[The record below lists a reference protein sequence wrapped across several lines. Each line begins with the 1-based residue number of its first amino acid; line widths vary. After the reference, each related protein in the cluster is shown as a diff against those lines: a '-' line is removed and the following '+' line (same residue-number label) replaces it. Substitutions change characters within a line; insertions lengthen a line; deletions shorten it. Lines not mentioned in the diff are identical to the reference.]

1 MPAQLTQHESTRR
14 IRPVAFLL
22 GLLSAGLVSASP
34 STNPDDEPVI
44 QTQHEVRIGGKN
56 LAYQAETGRVAIR
69 DVETG
74 EAHGQMFYITYRLA
88 GDDKKRPVTFVWNG
102 GPGANSALLHF
113 EIAGPKRLEGAALV
127 DNADTWLTE
136 TDLVFV
142 DPIGTGFSRPTKPEY
157 AEEFYGTLGDV
168 ASVTEFVRAWL
179 ILHAAED
186 RPVILAGES
195 WGAGRAGQVG
205 YRLLQRGV
213 QVRGLVLISG
223 GTGIGQDA
231 NAPGGSR
238 ELRQALQVVDRTATA
253 RFHQRLGRNQDVPA
267 AELKQQA
274 ESWARQVY
282 APALQRIGELSAAEK
297 EAIVT
302 QLSGFT
308 GMPAGLIDRETLV
321 INPRPYREGLL
332 AETGPETGSD
342 LISVLDVFDMR
353 LLRDA
358 DPAASGEG
366 RAQQQTLL
374 DHLRGDLG
382 YRSVL
387 PYLGT
392 EGFEQGYAPRDQY
405 PQPVGY
411 RWDYAT
417 AEVTPEER
425 EAAYQAA
432 VKHGGGPPQLG
443 PPLPSA
449 AEAVALYPQLRV
461 LVAAGL
467 YDSLNSCAGNE
478 ELASQLQEPLASA
491 YAFRCYPGGHM
502 MYRDMEARVALS
514 EDLRKMARNARP

>member
-1 MPAQLTQHESTRR
+1 MPAQLNQR
-14 IRPVAFLL
+14 IWPAALLAVLMCCGQAVAAVP
-22 GLLSAGLVSASP
+22 GA
-34 STNPDDEPVI
+34 DDEPVI
-44 QTQHEVRIGGKN
+44 QTLHEMRIGSNK
-56 LAYQAETGRVAIR
+56 LSYQAETGRVAIR
-69 DVETG
+69 SVETG
-74 EAHGQMFYITYRLA
+74 QAHGQMFYIAYRLD
-88 GDDKKRPVTFVWNG
+88 GDDSDRPVTFVWNG

-113 EIAGPKRLEGAALV
+113 EIAGPRRLENDALV
-127 DNADTWLTE
+127 DNADTWLTD

-157 AEEFYGTLGDV
+157 AEEFFGTLGDV

-179 ILHAAED
+179 ILHESEE

-213 QVRGLVLISG
+213 PVRGLVLISG
-223 GTGIGQDA
+223 GTGIDQSGA
-231 NAPGGSR
+231 SR

-253 RFHQRLGRNQDVPA
+253 RFHQRLAENQDVS
-267 AELKQQA
+267 AEAFSQQA
-274 ESWARQVY
+274 EAWAREVY
-282 APALQRIGELSAAEK
+282 APALQRVGELSAAEK
-297 EAIVT
+297 DAIVT
-302 QLSGFT
+302 QLSAFT
-308 GMPAGLIDRETLV
+308 GMPAALIDRETLV

-332 AETGPETGSD
+332 AESRSETGSEP
-342 LISVLDVFDMR
+342 ISEIGSDPNYVLDVFDMR
-353 LLRDA
+353 LRRDA
-358 DPAASGEG
+358 DPAESGEG
-366 RAQQQTLL
+366 GAQRQKQILAY
-374 DHLRGDLG
+374 LRFDLG
-382 YRSVL
+382 YLTVL

-392 EGFEQGYAPRDQY
+392 EGLEQGYAPRDKY

-467 YDSLNSCAGNE
+467 YDSLNSCAGND
-478 ELASQLQEPLASA
+478 ELAGQLQEPLASA
-491 YAFRCYPGGHM
+491 YAFRCYAGGHM
-502 MYRDMEARVALS
+502 MYRDVEARVALS
-514 EDLRKMARNARP
+514 EDLRKMAREVQP